1 MLLVISYPKPV
12 RNRDATKWLIHF
24 IYLEQHISVSDV
36 EHNNLS
42 NLEKFSK
49 KIFFSFLKISFLV
62 IFFSW
67 SFVVFFVFFLWL
79 TLFCCN
85 SFSFPRKLF
94 SFATTFF
101 LLQWLFSFWPQAFF
115 FCRGYFLYAVTY
127 FFFFHEHFSFAA
139 RIFLLP
145 RAFFMPWPICLSA
158 ASIFLLLGAFFFCRD
173 ICGPP

>member
-12 RNRDATKWLIHF
+12 RNRHATKWLIHF

-42 NLEKFSK
+42 DLEKFSK
-49 KIFFSFLKISFLV
+49 NFFFSFLKISFLV
-62 IFFSW
+62 MFFSW
-67 SFVVFFVFFLWL
+67 SFVVFFVFFCDLL
-79 TLFCCN
+79 YFAATVFLFPVSYFLLPQPFFFC
-85 SFSFPRKLF
+85 SDFFLFGHKHF
-94 SFATTFF
+94 SFAADI
-101 LLQWLFSFWPQAFF
+101 SYMRWPIS
-115 FCRGYFLYAVTY
+115 
-127 FFFFHEHFSFAA
+127 FFFHEHFSFAA

-145 RAFFMPWPICLSA
+145 GAFSMPWPICLFA